1 VAEVQKEEQPVA
13 EVQKE
18 EQPVAE
24 VQKEEQPAAVAEEV
38 PKPKEL
44 AVPLDCNPDPAC
56 IPLKQITPGVMDC
69 CAQTISSDPLLAQDT
84 PVIAE
89 GVERQQQQPEAV
101 AVAAEA
107 ESVPAT
113 PEVKEIEE
121 ELQEARI
128 EQVKEIEMELSEAK
142 EELRQQEE
150 ELRQQEE
157 EMKRLEETESNNN
170 SKDINSIAAEETQSV
185 VTAPVLEGEQ
195 DAPKVE
201 LPSEA
206 DAGVTVRVFEWGPG
220 HVPPNDA

>member
-1 VAEVQKEEQPVA
+1 
-13 EVQKE
+13 
-18 EQPVAE
+18 
-24 VQKEEQPAAVAEEV
+24 
-38 PKPKEL
+38 
-44 AVPLDCNPDPAC
+44 
-56 IPLKQITPGVMDC
+56 MDC

-89 GVERQQQQPEAV
+89 DVVERQQQKPEAV

-150 ELRQQEE
+150 G
-157 EMKRLEETESNNN
+157 MKRLEETESNRD
-170 SKDINSIAAEETQSV
+170 SEDINSIAVEETQSV
-185 VTAPVLEGEQ
+185 VTAPVIEGEQ

-206 DAGVTVRVFEWGPG
+206 DARVTARVFEWGPG